1 MKSRILEILTQSNPK
16 ISMIK
21 EENLLEKGLI
31 NSFEITHII
40 MELENT
46 FNIEIEPDQIIADN
60 FQTIDSIVNLVQNA
74 LQRKDGDL

>member
-1 MKSRILEILTQSNPK
+1 
-16 ISMIK
+16 
-21 EENLLEKGLI
+21 
-31 NSFEITHII
+31 